1 MADVVEII
9 DAQQVFANNAID
21 QTAEFLDRLSSLA
34 SADSFVINGLPET
47 NYVNNSLSSD
57 AMSQLLSFR
66 PVPPAFGTISAILPT
81 IVEQLFSTLPDVAVP
96 DFDKAA
102 PTLNIPNAPSTA
114 LPTAPVAPSISDP
127 VIPSA
132 PDVLFPVAP
141 ILTGITFPDVPT
153 ITLPTF
159 NTNLPDDS
167 DLLVPSNTFT
177 FFEVQYQSAL
187 LDGVKA
193 KLLSDLTNGGYGI
206 DPNDEALLWSRARE
220 REVELASADMDEA
233 FMQTAARGFSLPP
246 GDLNVALQ
254 RARQLLAD
262 KVSTISRD
270 IAIKRG
276 DLYVQSRQFTIEQTK
291 GLEQILI
298 GFHNSIMERALNA
311 AKATLEAA
319 IEIFKAQVSKYNA
332 RLEAYKSEAQVFEAR
347 IRAQLS
353 LVEIYRTT
361 MEGKRI
367 ESEVQR
373 NIVSLYTAQLESVNT
388 VVNIY
393 KTRLEAASI
402 QAGIERIRLDS
413 FRALIDAY
421 TSQVS
426 AKVAE
431 FNMYDAQIRGE
442 TSKMQAYQVEVQAYT
457 SKVQGAKTK
466 SDILIA
472 RLQAEIAQAQQKVD
486 VFKAR
491 IEGYRADLQGQTSN
505 VTAILSA
512 YGGDVELFK
521 ASATTA
527 AEAIRLTQNSR
538 ALDYQTNLATSQIAI
553 KNAEVLFS
561 GLKAAQELKLNA
573 AGHGADVSRAIA
585 AGAVNSINSLVS
597 LAAEAAAA

>member
-9 DAQQVFANNAID
+9 DAQQAFANNAID
-21 QTAEFLDRLSSLA
+21 QTVEFLDRLSSLA
-34 SADSFVINGLPET
+34 SADSFVISDLPET
-47 NYVNNSLSSD
+47 NYVNNSLSAD

-66 PVPPAFGTISAILPT
+66 PTPPSYPQIFGVLPT
-81 IVEQLFSTLPDVAVP
+81 IVEQLFSSLPDVAVP

-102 PTLNIPNAPSTA
+102 PTLTIPDAPSGA
-114 LPTAPVAPSISDP
+114 LPTAPVAPAISDP

-132 PDVLFPVAP
+132 PDITFPVAP
-141 ILTGITFPDVPT
+141 LLAGITFPDVPSVS
-153 ITLPTF
+153 IPTF
-159 NTNLPDDS
+159 NTTLPDDS
-167 DLLVPSNTFT
+167 DLLVPSNNFT

-187 LDGVKA
+187 LSGLQA
-193 KLLSDLTNGGYGI
+193 KLLADLTNGSYGI

-233 FMQTAARGFSLPP
+233 FVQTAARGFPLPP
-246 GDLNVALQ
+246 GDLNVVLQ
-254 RARQLLAD
+254 RARQQLAD
-262 KVSTISRD
+262 KVSSISRD

-276 DLYVQSRQFTIEQTK
+276 DLYVQARQFTIEQVK
-291 GLEQILI
+291 GVEQILI
-298 GFHNSIMERALNA
+298 GFHNSIMERSLNA
-311 AKATLEAA
+311 AKATLDAS
-319 IEIFKAQVSKYNA
+319 IEIFKAQVTRYNA

-347 IRAQLS
+347 IRAQLA

-373 NIVSLYTAQLESVNT
+373 NIVSLYTAQLEAVNT
-388 VVNIY
+388 VVSVY

-431 FNMYDAQIRGE
+431 FNMYDARIRGE
-442 TSKMQAYQVEVQAYT
+442 TSKMQAYQVEVQAYAT
-457 SKVQGAKTK
+457 KVSGAKTK
-466 SDILIA
+466 ADILVA
-472 RLQAEIAQAQQKVD
+472 RLQSEIAAAQQKVD

-521 ASATTA
+521 ASAGTVS
-527 AEAIRLTQNSR
+527 ESLRLTQNSR

-553 KNAEVLFS
+553 QNAQVLFG
-561 GLKAAQELKLNA
+561 GLKAAQELKLSA
-573 AGHGADVSRAIA
+573 ATAGSNVSLAIA
-585 AGAVNSINSLVS
+585 AGAVNSINALVS